1 MFSII
6 NVVFIHL
13 YLLFRRQNYI
23 FYLKPPNYLRFFLFL
38 LLVYGKRPVSKV
50 SVILPN
56 VVSQYVL
63 NEVYHMLPYAKK
75 VYYNVIGIE
84 YIGIIIKK
92 KEKKFAIWIFLSI
105 FAEKYCDMA
114 KYINPFTDVGFKR
127 IFGQELSKPLLL
139 DFLNSLFEGE
149 KHIVNLTFLDKEQP
163 ALFEEDRSLIY
174 DIYCETDEGEKI
186 IVEMQ
191 NKSQPFFK
199 NRSIYYVSESI
210 ARQGERGSSWNYE
223 IDSVYLVAFLN
234 FSPLDFK
241 KQFRTDVVLAEKD
254 TKEQF
259 SDKLRMIYL
268 QLPLFKKEAD
278 ECENQVER
286 WIYLLKNMETLNR
299 LPWAAQSAVF
309 KKLESIADV
318 SAMTRAERLQYDE
331 ALKKYRDTISVFEGV
346 RMEGRKEGIV
356 ANARKMKSYGFTL
369 EMISDITGLTM
380 EEVRDL

>member
-1 MFSII
+1 
-6 NVVFIHL
+6 
-13 YLLFRRQNYI
+13 
-23 FYLKPPNYLRFFLFL
+23 
-38 LLVYGKRPVSKV
+38 
-50 SVILPN
+50 
-56 VVSQYVL
+56 
-63 NEVYHMLPYAKK
+63 
-75 VYYNVIGIE
+75 
-84 YIGIIIKK
+84 
-92 KEKKFAIWIFLSI
+92 
-105 FAEKYCDMA
+105 MA

-149 KHIVNLTFLDKEQP
+149 KRIVNLTFLDKEQP

-346 RMEGRKEGIV
+346 RLEGRMEGNAEGRLEEKIAIARKLKSMGMSISDVSKATGLSEEGIK
-356 ANARKMKSYGFTL
+356 AL
-369 EMISDITGLTM
+369 
-380 EEVRDL
+380 

>member
-1 MFSII
+1 
-6 NVVFIHL
+6 
-13 YLLFRRQNYI
+13 
-23 FYLKPPNYLRFFLFL
+23 
-38 LLVYGKRPVSKV
+38 
-50 SVILPN
+50 
-56 VVSQYVL
+56 
-63 NEVYHMLPYAKK
+63 
-75 VYYNVIGIE
+75 
-84 YIGIIIKK
+84 
-92 KEKKFAIWIFLSI
+92 
-105 FAEKYCDMA
+105 MA

-174 DIYCETDEGEKI
+174 DIYCDTDEGEKI

-268 QLPLFKKEAD
+268 QLPLFKKEAE

-318 SAMTRAERLQYDE
+318 GGMTRAERLQYDE

-346 RMEGRKEGIV
+346 RLEGRMEGNAEGRLEEKIAIARNLKSMGMSISDVSKATGLSEEGIK
-356 ANARKMKSYGFTL
+356 AL
-369 EMISDITGLTM
+369 
-380 EEVRDL
+380 

>member
-1 MFSII
+1 
-6 NVVFIHL
+6 
-13 YLLFRRQNYI
+13 
-23 FYLKPPNYLRFFLFL
+23 
-38 LLVYGKRPVSKV
+38 
-50 SVILPN
+50 
-56 VVSQYVL
+56 
-63 NEVYHMLPYAKK
+63 
-75 VYYNVIGIE
+75 
-84 YIGIIIKK
+84 
-92 KEKKFAIWIFLSI
+92 
-105 FAEKYCDMA
+105 MA

-149 KHIVNLTFLDKEQP
+149 KHIANLTFLDKEQP

-210 ARQGERGSSWNYE
+210 ARQGERGSAWNYA

-234 FSPLDFK
+234 FSPIDFK
-241 KQFRTDVVLAEKD
+241 KQFRTDVVLAEKG
-254 TKEQF
+254 TTEQF
-259 SDKLRMIYL
+259 SDKLRMIFL
-268 QLPLFKKEAD
+268 QLPLFTKEAD

-309 KKLESIADV
+309 QKLESIADV
-318 SAMTRAERLQYDE
+318 SGMTRAERLQYDE

-346 RMEGRKEGIV
+346 RMEGNAEGRENEKKATIQRLLASSASV
-356 ANARKMKSYGFTL
+356 
-369 EMISDITGLTM
+369 DIIAIATGM
-380 EEVRDL
+380 SEADVRLLINEITKDS